1 MPVMPRI
8 KLDAVSV
15 TSRDMARSVKFYEA
29 IGFDFPEAAAGQ
41 DHIEAVTRPG
51 EVRLMIDSAE
61 LIEGI
66 IGRKPVPSTHSA
78 FAILCETP
86 AAVDAA
92 AAAIGK
98 AGFTVVKQPW
108 DAFWGQRYAVVADPE
123 GYMVDLFAPL
133 S

>member
-1 MPVMPRI
+1 MPRI

-15 TSRDMARSVKFYEA
+15 TSRDMARSVKFYEL
-29 IGFDFPEAAAGQ
+29 IGFDFPKLAAGQ

-51 EVRLMIDSAE
+51 EVRLMIDSAD

-66 IGRKPVPSTHSA
+66 LGRKPVPSTHSA

-98 AGFTVVKQPW
+98 AEFTVVRQPW